1 MTNSIGDLGMADVIL
16 VVGSNTTEAHP
27 IIGIELKRAARLGKR
42 IIVVDPR
49 RIRLVDHADQWLQ
62 IEAGTNVALLN
73 AMMRVILDEGLADE
87 SFIEKRTEGFDGLR
101 TVLAE
106 YAPEIV
112 SEIIG
117 VSAQEIRAAAR
128 AYASADAAAIVYC
141 MGVTQHESGTAQVR
155 SLANL
160 AMLTGNM
167 GRPGTG
173 VNPLRGQNNVQGAC
187 DMACLPGNLPGYARV
202 DDDADRARF
211 EKAWGTKLSSKC
223 GLTLTEA
230 MDAAADGEVRA
241 MYIMGENPVLS
252 DPDQAH
258 VIEALEKLDFL
269 VVQDLFMTETAALA
283 DVVLPGAAF
292 VEKDGTFTNTERRVQ
307 RVRAVVPSPG
317 DARSDLRII
326 TEISSVLG
334 YPMSYADPSQVMAEI
349 AEVTPSYGGITYE
362 RLDTG
367 GLQWPCLTETH
378 SGTPILHAE
387 SFTRGRGVFAPVE
400 YVPPSDT
407 VDGEYPFVLTTGR
420 ELWNF
425 HTNTLTERSAGL
437 ADLNPVAH
445 VEVNPIDAER
455 LGVCDD
461 DWIEVSSRQGA
472 VSVQVR
478 VSDRPKR
485 GLLFM
490 PFHFRAAPANRL
502 TSTRRDPIAKIPGLK
517 YNSVSVRPC
526 EAPTTD
532 G

>member
-1 MTNSIGDLGMADVIL
+1 VAGLAASFGSGAMTNSIGDLGMADVIL

-42 IIVVDPR
+42 
-49 RIRLVDHADQWLQ
+49 
-62 IEAGTNVALLN
+62 N

-317 DARSDLRII
+317 RMDTHRPPCRPATRWTVSIH
-326 TEISSVLG
+326 SS
-334 YPMSYADPSQVMAEI
+334 
-349 AEVTPSYGGITYE
+349 
-362 RLDTG
+362 
-367 GLQWPCLTETH
+367 
-378 SGTPILHAE
+378 
-387 SFTRGRGVFAPVE
+387 
-400 YVPPSDT
+400 
-407 VDGEYPFVLTTGR
+407 
-420 ELWNF
+420 
-425 HTNTLTERSAGL
+425 
-437 ADLNPVAH
+437 
-445 VEVNPIDAER
+445 
-455 LGVCDD
+455 
-461 DWIEVSSRQGA
+461 
-472 VSVQVR
+472 
-478 VSDRPKR
+478 
-485 GLLFM
+485 
-490 PFHFRAAPANRL
+490 
-502 TSTRRDPIAKIPGLK
+502 
-517 YNSVSVRPC
+517 
-526 EAPTTD
+526 
-532 G
+532 